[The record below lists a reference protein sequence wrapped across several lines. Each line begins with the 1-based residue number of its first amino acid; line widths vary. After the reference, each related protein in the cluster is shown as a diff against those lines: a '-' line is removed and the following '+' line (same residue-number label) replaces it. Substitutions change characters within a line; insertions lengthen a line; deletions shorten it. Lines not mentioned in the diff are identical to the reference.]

1 MTADSQIVRRAKQ
14 RHCWA
19 PVALGAAVFVHL
31 DREDLNIMKPAT
43 SLRSI
48 LVAGSL
54 FLAIAVSS
62 AGSDT
67 KTFSPDAAILDKD
80 IPEAVRKAFDD
91 DDGKPMKSVSV
102 DLNND
107 KIPEKLIPNQF
118 LCGNGGCPWLVYS
131 PKLKKVIGR
140 LFGNT
145 IVILDTS
152 TEGYKQIHTS
162 WSLGADE
169 TGSAVYKFKN
179 GAYEQEK

>member
-1 MTADSQIVRRAKQ
+1 
-14 RHCWA
+14 
-19 PVALGAAVFVHL
+19 
-31 DREDLNIMKPAT
+31 MKPAF

-67 KTFSPDAAILDKD
+67 QTFSPDAAILDQD
-80 IPEAVRKAFDD
+80 IPEAVREAFDD

-107 KIPEKLIPNQF
+107 KIPEKLIPNEF

-152 TEGYKQIHTS
+152 T
-162 WSLGADE
+162 
-169 TGSAVYKFKN
+169 
-179 GAYEQEK
+179 